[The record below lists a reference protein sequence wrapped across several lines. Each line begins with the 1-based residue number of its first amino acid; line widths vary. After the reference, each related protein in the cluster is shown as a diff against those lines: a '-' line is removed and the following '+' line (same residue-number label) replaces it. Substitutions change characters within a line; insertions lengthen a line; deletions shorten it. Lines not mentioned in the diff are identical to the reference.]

1 MTEQTKAILAPVL
14 DGDKSISAGE
24 RAAVF
29 DILEGRGR
37 ATEADGK
44 KRDWPM
50 TRAEVAERLKRSPK
64 SISRYVQRGMIKRI
78 CLGAKG
84 SRATFYS
91 GLSVEELIEKG
102 NAAELERETA

>member
-1 MTEQTKAILAPVL
+1 MTEQTRAILAPVL

-44 KRDWPM
+44 KRDYPM
-50 TRAEVAERLKRSPK
+50 TRAEVAEKMKCSPK
-64 SISRYVQRGMIKRI
+64 SVSRYVQRGLLKRI

-84 SRATFYS
+84 RRATFYS

-102 NAAELERETA
+102 PAAILERATA